1 MTDSGYLD
9 GDDNELI
16 KALCHILNY
25 LEIYRENILHTCFH
39 QYGKK
44 PVYAFML
51 AIFPPNIPSHEY
63 LCIKQI

>member
-44 PVYAFML
+44 TSLCVYASDFS
-51 AIFPPNIPSHEY
+51 P
-63 LCIKQI
+63 